1 MAANPIE
8 LRPYTPEHLPEL
20 TDLWVESWRQ
30 AMPEIDFEERRGW
43 LIGHLGAL
51 IEAGSLIELAFAEP
65 DGASETTL
73 AGFVTIDCS
82 NGQVDQLVVHPR
94 HWGRGVAEALIYS
107 AAAHAGRPITLE
119 VNRENLRAVRF
130 YGRIGF
136 NVTGQGENPLSGRP
150 TLQME
155 WRPGFLLMERD

>member
-1 MAANPIE
+1 MAGRPVE
-8 LRPYTPEHLPEL
+8 LRPYTSTHLPEL
-20 TDLWVESWRQ
+20 TDLWVASWRE
-30 AMPEIDFEERRGW
+30 AMPEIDFEARRGW
-43 LIGHLGAL
+43 FVHHFGTLID
-51 IEAGSLIELAFAEP
+51 AGTLVELAFAGQ
-65 DGASETTL
+65 DGAL
-73 AGFVTIDCS
+73 AGFVTIDIS
-82 NGQVDQLVVHPR
+82 SGHVDQLAVRPDQ
-94 HWGRGVAEALIYS
+94 WGRGAAEALIYS